1 MNRKTCSTDLQAT
14 PSSPIG
20 GDDTMSASIP
30 NEDDATSVGENERKV
45 FSENVLK
52 LLSQLEGYCRQEAED
67 GISSPPGMDDDWMGS
82 SSNNVGFPALVMTGF
97 QAVITSWLENGS
109 GNTSGE
115 LSKDIDFFIKRLE
128 DGEYQEI
135 RYAFFKQFLESLRAS
150 SMGLELGIGN
160 QDGEIHPDLSLQ
172 LEEYWLQHD
181 EGIML
186 SALAK
191 YTSKMKEIKEVAIV
205 HDDDDMPEAG
215 KLSSDLQGHWSQH
228 EKGIMLSALAKYSA
242 KMMEIEGA
250 TVVHDDD
257 DMPEAGDLSSQLYE
271 SWAQKDNSTSMI
283 EALENFNAKTN
294 NGQVGP
300 SIMSDDTG
308 SRVPVIAY
316 HDDDGDVHDDDGD
329 VKGRRRGNTI
339 KFKLADLEEEA
350 ESSSLHENGKHR
362 TQPDSSD
369 KPAMLDFQAAMFP
382 QTPMPTIKNALADLP
397 LSRRNSLWGGGKEK
411 TSPATVFHVTWWITY
426 VVNVIVYIIFVFI
439 TPQGRPGDYGWPGLA
454 AGIPV
459 CVLLLTTS
467 ILITDI
473 TTDFLCIG
481 FAMLNPSLEGKMIGH
496 VSNCPVTPKRQTQY
510 LVVYCLK
517 SSEREDIESTLKA
530 LKCSWRLNQTYGGN
544 ATYLILS
551 GTQAPDLVDCEMDGI
566 QEWNAEHAEEG
577 GHVRYI
583 RRCRSVLFKYG
594 QYLDLLMLINGHK
607 EPVLFSD
614 QKSKHPSGEVFD
626 PFDTKDVGH
635 LYGSDYEYIVL
646 CDRDNVLSYD
656 FFHIAT
662 NFFAEHPD
670 IEILQPAI
678 TPFPEEFRKGEEGD
692 SAYSMV
698 STLFQKLGLALQRYK
713 RIFIPSAAFYGK
725 GIIRRSVYNKTL
737 LGYNPTTGTTSE
749 EHRIPR
755 DLLSH
760 DIIES
765 SIMRT
770 MMAPELAIYEEFPLT
785 HLEWSIRAA
794 RWDLGDLIV
803 SKYLYPFSFGLLPNL
818 LSKFTFHSV
827 TPFYEDFFRNNSA
840 AVYSSTY
847 NLRCVLVKP
856 LVLLTMLAYILANLS
871 TFGILLLSLF
881 VNLEVLLLP
890 LVGMMKISLLYSLSM
905 CTGME

>member
-1 MNRKTCSTDLQAT
+1 
-14 PSSPIG
+14 
-20 GDDTMSASIP
+20 
-30 NEDDATSVGENERKV
+30 
-45 FSENVLK
+45 
-52 LLSQLEGYCRQEAED
+52 
-67 GISSPPGMDDDWMGS
+67 
-82 SSNNVGFPALVMTGF
+82 
-97 QAVITSWLENGS
+97 
-109 GNTSGE
+109 
-115 LSKDIDFFIKRLE
+115 
-128 DGEYQEI
+128 
-135 RYAFFKQFLESLRAS
+135 
-150 SMGLELGIGN
+150 
-160 QDGEIHPDLSLQ
+160 
-172 LEEYWLQHD
+172 
-181 EGIML
+181 ML
-186 SALAK
+186 N
-191 YTSKMKEIKEVAIV
+191 
-205 HDDDDMPEAG
+205 
-215 KLSSDLQGHWSQH
+215 
-228 EKGIMLSALAKYSA
+228 ALAKYSA
-242 KMMEIEGA
+242 KMREIKGVTA
-250 TVVHDDD
+250 MHNDDD
-257 DMPEAGDLSSQLYE
+257 LHGAGDLLSQLYD
-271 SWAQKDNSTSMI
+271 SWAQKDNNASML
-283 EALENFNAKTN
+283 EALGSFRAKTN
-294 NGQVGP
+294 NGTDDRN
-300 SIMSDDTG
+300 IMSDDTG
-308 SRVPVIAY
+308 SRVPVMAY
-316 HDDDGDVHDDDGD
+316 HDDEGDDVYDDTVEVNGM
-329 VKGRRRGNTI
+329 RGTAI
-339 KFKLADLEEEA
+339 KFDLSGLEDEA
-350 ESSSLHENGKHR
+350 ELFSLHENGKR
-362 TQPDSSD
+362 RAEPDSSD
-369 KPAMLDFQAAMFP
+369 IPAPAILDFQSTMVLH
-382 QTPMPTIKNALADLP
+382 TPMPSTKNSTQQP
-397 LSRRNSLWGGGKEK
+397 PHTRRNSMWGGGKEK
-411 TSPATVFHVTWWITY
+411 TSPATVFHVTWWVTF
-426 VVNVIVYIIFVFI
+426 VVNVIVYVTVVFI
-439 TPQGRPGDYGWPGLA
+439 TPQDGKGNYGWPGIV
-454 AGIPV
+454 AGIPI

-481 FAMLNPSLEGKMIGH
+481 LAMLNPDIEKKMIGH
-496 VSNCPVTPKRQTQY
+496 VSNCPVTPKRQTLY

-517 SSEREDIESTLKA
+517 SSESEDIENTLKA
-530 LKCSWRLNQTYGGN
+530 LKCSWRLNQSYGGN

-551 GTQAPDLVDCEMDGI
+551 GTQAPDLVDCERNGI
-566 QEWNAEHAEEG
+566 KKWNDEHAEEG

-583 RRCRSVLFKYG
+583 RRCRSILFKYG

-607 EPVLFSD
+607 EPVLFPD

-678 TPFPEEFRKGEEGD
+678 TPFPEEFRKGEAGD
-692 SAYSMV
+692 SAYSVV

-713 RIFIPSAAFYGK
+713 RVFIPSAAFYGK

-737 LGYNPTTGTTSE
+737 LGYDPKTGTTSE

-765 SIMRT
+765 SIMCT

-785 HLEWSIRAA
+785 HLEWSIRAH

-856 LVLLTMLAYILANLS
+856 LVLLTMLAYILAKLP

-881 VNLEVLLLP
+881 INLEVLLIP
-890 LVGMMKISLLYSLSM
+890 LVGMKKY
-905 CTGME
+905 